1 MTACYL
7 YTFHDIVNTM
17 ATSTISARLDEE
29 ELALLDSLGEL
40 SGFDRSTV
48 LKSILRKGMK
58 DWRREI
64 AMQKYRD
71 GEVSLSRAAE
81 IAGVS
86 QWDLL
91 NRMEI
96 DGTELRYGREEFEED
111 LQSMS

>member
-1 MTACYL
+1 
-7 YTFHDIVNTM
+7 M

-48 LKSILRKGMK
+48 LKAILRKGMK

-64 AMQKYRD
+64 ALRKYRE
-71 GEVSLSRAAE
+71 GEISLSRAAE

-91 NRMEI
+91 SRMEA
-96 DGTELRYGREEFEED
+96 DGTELHYGPEEFEED
-111 LQSMS
+111 LQSLG